1 MNTNIKKYIE
11 VESMCDTSKA
21 LFSIDEEGDLR
32 IQFCKEE
39 GVEWKSHYVPAKEL
53 LRLTKF
59 LMNNQTGKFKKFRT
73 EERAWQK
80 AVQACELFNEE

>member
-1 MNTNIKKYIE
+1 MNTNIRKYIE
-11 VESMCDTSKA
+11 VESMIDSKDA
-21 LFSIDEEGDLR
+21 VFSIDDTGDLK
-32 IQFCKEE
+32 IDFAH
-39 GVEWKSHYVPAKEL
+39 WKSHYVPAKEL

-59 LMNNQTGKFKKFRT
+59 LMNNQTGNFKKFST